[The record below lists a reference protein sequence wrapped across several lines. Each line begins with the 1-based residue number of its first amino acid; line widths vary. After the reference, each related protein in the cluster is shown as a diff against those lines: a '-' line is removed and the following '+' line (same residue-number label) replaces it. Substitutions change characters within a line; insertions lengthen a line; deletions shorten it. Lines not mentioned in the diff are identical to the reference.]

1 MHVKTLKMDK
11 KQASYVLSK
20 LPSYVGISVKEENIL
35 KTTLCIGRVTE
46 WHQGCAS
53 RLVEVECHLGN
64 PGSIP
69 ADVAFVFSVRTK
81 V

>member
-11 KQASYVLSK
+11 KQASYALSK

-35 KTTLCIGRVTE
+35 KTTLCTVRVTE

-53 RLVEVECHLGN
+53 RLVEGN
-64 PGSIP
+64 VTWGTL
-69 ADVAFVFSVRTK
+69 VRFPPT
-81 V
+81 